1 LATRLEPTKV
11 ASTAREGVARHE
23 LRKKGRIKSRPVLL
37 LEKKL
42 LAPATD
48 FNATAFKIRSKI

>member
-1 LATRLEPTKV
+1 LATCLDPTKV

-23 LRKKGRIKSRPVLL
+23 LRKKGRIKSRPVRL

-48 FNATAFKIRSKI
+48 FKVIA